1 MALSINT
8 TEGLINMANKED
20 SQNVVWHFLEQR
32 WNDIPA
38 G

>member
-8 TEGLINMANKED
+8 TEGFTNMANKEG
-20 SQNVVWHFLEQR
+20 SQNVVWQFLEQR
-32 WNDIPA
+32 WNDIPT

>member
-8 TEGLINMANKED
+8 TEGFTNMANKES
-20 SQNVVWHFLEQR
+20 SQNVVWQFLEQR
-32 WNDIPA
+32 WNDIPT